1 MKELIEKCLDK
12 EKHKDIRNSM
22 HKGTEG
28 VHKGLSGVKTWG
40 AEMIAAVLALILVM
54 PGLPAVHAAPNGGG
68 WGLQN
73 GSWIYWEGDHKL
85 TGWHWIDGNGDGI
98 AECYYFMPDG
108 TMCSATNVDGW
119 QLNRDGA
126 WVQDGI
132 VQTQAVTPGS
142 HHPAGSGSN
151 ASASGSSSGVIYAGG
166 AGNGTGSITSNVGT
180 ASSENNAYGGAAASA
195 SSSSSNAGASGGV
208 YTPARARA
216 EAVSLTVS
224 GPQAAYHGKVWTYD
238 DYYVIRSEAKEGQIS
253 YTKRCTATGCCNP
266 KGEGLYCEVHT
277 CKEPGCT
284 MGVAFSQYN
293 AGYCYTHM
301 QAHGIDALEFEK
313 LEQEQRRAAAA
324 AAARE
329 QAASYGTGTSSA
341 GSAGSGSAGSS
352 GRKSGSAGSSSGY
365 RSVGSTGSSSG
376 SSGSSG
382 SSYASASSTGSKST
396 GSSSPSSSLAGSS
409 ASSGNKKN
417 TYHDSYDD
425 GYEDVY
431 YNEDYDVDRY
441 NSDWS
446 YMSGVDDAMEDLGED
461 W

>member
-119 QLNRDGA
+119 QLNQNGA

-195 SSSSSNAGASGGV
+195 SSSSSNAGGSGGI

-277 CKEPGCT
+277 CKEPGCK

-341 GSAGSGSAGSS
+341 GSAGSSGRNSSS
-352 GRKSGSAGSSSGY
+352 GNSSGSSGSAGSRSTGSS
-365 RSVGSTGSSSG
+365 GSSSG
-376 SSGSSG
+376 SSYST
-382 SSYASASSTGSKST
+382 ASSTGSKST
-396 GSSSPSSSLAGSS
+396 GSSSGSSSGSYSSSSTGSS
-409 ASSGNKKN
+409 SGSKKTT

>member
-119 QLNRDGA
+119 QLNQNGA

-142 HHPAGSGSN
+142 HHPAGAGGS
-151 ASASGSSSGVIYAGG
+151 ATAAGGSSGVIYAGG
-166 AGNGTGSITSNVGT
+166 AAGGSASAGNVSNNNSSGTAASANVG
-180 ASSENNAYGGAAASA
+180 SGSASA

-277 CKEPGCT
+277 CKEPGCK

-329 QAASYGTGTSSA
+329 QAASYGTNTSSA
-341 GSAGSGSAGSS
+341 GSSGSGSAGSS

-365 RSVGSTGSSSG
+365 RSVGSAGS
-376 SSGSSG
+376 SSG
-382 SSYASASSTGSKST
+382 SSYASASSTGSKSK
-396 GSSSPSSSLAGSS
+396 GSSSSSSSGSS
-409 ASSGNKKN
+409 SGSKKTT

-431 YNEDYDVDRY
+431 YNDDYDVDRY

>member
-1 MKELIEKCLDK
+1 M
-12 EKHKDIRNSM
+12 
-22 HKGTEG
+22 
-28 VHKGLSGVKTWG
+28 
-40 AEMIAAVLALILVM
+40 
-54 PGLPAVHAAPNGGG
+54 
-68 WGLQN
+68 
-73 GSWIYWEGDHKL
+73 
-85 TGWHWIDGNGDGI
+85 
-98 AECYYFMPDG
+98 
-108 TMCSATNVDGW
+108 
-119 QLNRDGA
+119 
-126 WVQDGI
+126 
-132 VQTQAVTPGS
+132 
-142 HHPAGSGSN
+142 
-151 ASASGSSSGVIYAGG
+151 
-166 AGNGTGSITSNVGT
+166 
-180 ASSENNAYGGAAASA
+180 
-195 SSSSSNAGASGGV
+195 
-208 YTPARARA
+208 
-216 EAVSLTVS
+216 TVS

-277 CKEPGCT
+277 CKEPGCK
-284 MGVAFSQYN
+284 MGVALSQYN

-341 GSAGSGSAGSS
+341 GSSGSGSTGSS
-352 GRKSGSAGSSSGY
+352 GRKSGSAESSSGY

-376 SSGSSG
+376 SSGSSS

-396 GSSSPSSSLAGSS
+396 GSSSSSSSGSS